1 MSSNNETYY
10 NIQTQTFSPT
20 KHRLTRKCRFAART
34 STGTADVQAT
44 GTSKDQSMEG
54 DLLSSSFLWS
64 LRPYGEKAT
73 PRGKRKSGRITAPSN
88 RERAVA
94 VAVAA
99 PRAQVSGASPTGRSR
114 LGRALPPVT
123 RKLIKLAAAPRRGE
137 RARPR
142 SEPLLWRARRGPAFA
157 CKRCYDHGG
166 SPSKATAVD
175 HRLTVVE
182 NERKHAAGRALFPT
196 RPDPARC
203 RGRRRCVRYSG
214 LGFDRRAMRRTTASF
229 WTCHFGSVLRVRFNA
244 IDSPPKI

>member
-1 MSSNNETYY
+1 MHLRVNDLHLRDASRMPRETSSAGEAD
-10 NIQTQTFSPT
+10 SPP
-20 KHRLTRKCRFAART
+20 
-34 STGTADVQAT
+34 GQVQAQQT
-44 GTSKDQSMEG
+44 CRQQRTSKDQSMEG

-64 LRPYGEKAT
+64 LRPYGVKAT

-94 VAVAA
+94 VAA
-99 PRAQVSGASPTGRSR
+99 PRAQVSGATPTGRSR

-229 WTCHFGSVLRVRFNA
+229 WTCQCVARTVSTGL
-244 IDSPPKI
+244 ISPLLI

>member
-1 MSSNNETYY
+1 MTSSPRLFVATVRRRRRRGAEKKKEKWPDHWLV
-10 NIQTQTFSPT
+10 QPRARCRLSPSPP
-20 KHRLTRKCRFAART
+20 RARKSPAR
-34 STGTADVQAT
+34 
-44 GTSKDQSMEG
+44 
-54 DLLSSSFLWS
+54 
-64 LRPYGEKAT
+64 LRP
-73 PRGKRKSGRITAPSN
+73 
-88 RERAVA
+88 V
-94 VAVAA
+94 
-99 PRAQVSGASPTGRSR
+99 
-114 LGRALPPVT
+114 GRALQPVT
-123 RKLIKLAAAPRRGE
+123 RKLTKLAAAPRRGE

-182 NERKHAAGRALFPT
+182 NERKHAPGRALFPT

-229 WTCHFGSVLRVRFNA
+229 WTCQCVARTVSTGL
-244 IDSPPKI
+244 ISPLLI